1 MAGRAKRKRS
11 LKSIVGAKTYAV
23 WTEMLH
29 HLVPDGRTHRLAP
42 MVAGMLEY
50 ASIIAYEKFGATP
63 PEESVARSLLFASE
77 QGDPEEARTTL
88 SDVVERLFED
98 SKVNYRRIAAR
109 GGEYSIVDSV
119 LAEFLDWESMPWE

>member
-1 MAGRAKRKRS
+1 
-11 LKSIVGAKTYAV
+11 
-23 WTEMLH
+23 MLH

-42 MVAGMLEY
+42 MVAGILEY
-50 ASIIAYEKFGATP
+50 ASIIAYEKSGATP
-63 PEESVARSLLFASE
+63 PEGSVARSLLFASE
-77 QGDPEEARTTL
+77 EGDPEEARATL